1 MANNGLMD
9 RGYKGTHGYIGTG
22 AIYVKLYTAC
32 NAVPPVPA
40 GQVTKARTGTTDR

>member
-22 AIYVKLYTAC
+22 ATYVKLYTG
-32 NAVPPVPA
+32 PPVPA
-40 GQVTKARTGTTDR
+40 GQLTKAQTGGTVW